1 MSSISNMS
9 MESSI
14 SSQSSL
20 DERNFDDIVLLKRIS
35 KAKFPVFLA
44 HSPSLNE
51 YFAVKLFSYKND
63 KPSVYFLNEARFS
76 ALSHKNIISIVHAEF
91 EREGSYQNNKTEYIS
106 YLVMEL
112 APYGDFYDL
121 VMTAQIS
128 FDDLLARTFFH
139 QLIEGIE
146 YLHAHGV
153 AHLDLKPHNLLIGNN
168 FQLKIADFDLSLIE
182 GDSTIKGKGS
192 KFYRAPELLGSN
204 IRAPELADIYSA
216 GIFLFLLKTRGTL
229 PHTEG
234 MKYKGVNLFELMNED
249 NDKFWKTHLEFL
261 GEEDNFFD
269 EDFKNLFN
277 SMTKKKA
284 KDRASIQEI
293 KKSKWYNG
301 PIYDDKELIRV
312 MSHYIPNNSRTV

>member
-1 MSSISNMS
+1 

-146 YLHAHGV
+146 YLHKKKV
-153 AHLDLKPHNLLIGNN
+153 AHVDLKLENLLVGGDLN
-168 FQLKIADFDLSLIE
+168 LKIADFDLSYVE
-182 GDSTIKGKGS
+182 GDQPPKCAGTRN
-192 KFYRAPELLGSN
+192 YRAPELKH
-204 IRAPELADIYSA
+204 RACQDYQAADIYSA
-216 GIFLFLLKTRGTL
+216 GIILFTLKTAGTL
-229 PHTEG
+229 PHVEEQDLD
-234 MKYKGVNLFELMNED
+234 GV
-249 NDKFWKTHLEFL
+249 
-261 GEEDNFFD
+261 NFFD
-269 EDFKNLFN
+269 LMVNNNEEFWKRHSEIQGVDHSFFDPDFRALFN
-277 SMTKKKA
+277 KMTDIDPKK
-284 KDRASIQEI
+284 RPSIEEI
-293 KKSKWYNG
+293 KASKWYNG
-301 PIYDDKELIRV
+301 PTLTQEQLRKRL
-312 MSHYIPNNSRTV
+312 SSYIAQSKFQAL